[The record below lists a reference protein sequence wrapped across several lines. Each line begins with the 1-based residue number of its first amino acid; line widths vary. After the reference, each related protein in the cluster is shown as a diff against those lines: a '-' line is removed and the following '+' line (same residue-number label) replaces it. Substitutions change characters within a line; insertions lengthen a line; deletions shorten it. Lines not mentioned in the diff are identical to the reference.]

1 LKENPSS
8 VVLKGNYFINHLN
21 PNFMNN
27 YAKVV
32 GITFMSIV
40 FLSSCSKNG
49 NDLNG
54 MDGEA
59 YQTTFKI
66 TDAPVDDANVEA
78 VFVTIAHV
86 KVDGQNLE
94 GFNATTLNLSALSN
108 GKTATLGNL
117 DLQAGTYSNI
127 ELELDYD
134 TDANGNAP
142 GCYVMTVDGAK
153 DKLSANAN
161 TILINDSYDVLA
173 QASNEIVLDFD
184 LRKTIKKE
192 QDALSSNFE
201 FVSATELAAGIRTVN
216 ESVTGR
222 ITGTA
227 SDTNS
232 TSDKIVVYAYEK
244 GTFDETTET
253 RGQGESN
260 VLFAH
265 AVTSSVVSDANNSY
279 HLSFLK
285 EGEYELVFVSYNQ
298 DGDQF
303 YFNAL
308 LEAESTL
315 GLNLG
320 ALQVTSALQLSADVT
335 ITGTK

>member
-1 LKENPSS
+1 
-8 VVLKGNYFINHLN
+8 
-21 PNFMNN
+21 MNN
-27 YAKVV
+27 YVKVV
-32 GITFMSIV
+32 GIMFMSIV
-40 FLSSCSKNG
+40 LLSSCSKNG
-49 NDLNG
+49 NDPNG

-66 TDAPVDDANVEA
+66 TDAPVDNANVEA
-78 VFVTIAHV
+78 VFVTITNV
-86 KVDGQNLE
+86 KVDGKNLE

-127 ELELDYD
+127 ELTLDYD
-134 TDANGNAP
+134 SDSTGNTP
-142 GCYVMTVDGAK
+142 GCYVMTVDGTK
-153 DKLSANAN
+153 DKLSASAN
-161 TILINDSYDVLA
+161 KIIINDSYTVLA

-184 LRKTIKKE
+184 LRKTIMEE

-201 FVSATELAAGIRTVN
+201 FVSATELFAGIRTVN
-216 ESVTGR
+216 EAVTGR

-227 SDTNS
+227 SDTNN
-232 TSDKIVVYAYEK
+232 TSDKIVVYAYKK
-244 GTFDETTET
+244 GTFDEATET
-253 RGQGESN
+253 QGQGESN

-265 AVTSSVVSDANNSY
+265 AVTSSVVSETNNSY

-308 LEAESTL
+308 LEAESII

-320 ALQVTSALQLSADVT
+320 ALEVTSALQLSADVT